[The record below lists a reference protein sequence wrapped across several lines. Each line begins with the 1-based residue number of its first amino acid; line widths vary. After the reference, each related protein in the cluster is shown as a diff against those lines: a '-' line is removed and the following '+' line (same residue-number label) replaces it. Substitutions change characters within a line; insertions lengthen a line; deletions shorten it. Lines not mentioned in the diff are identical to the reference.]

1 MNTEELYY
9 SLVNNG
15 DINSIR
21 NESMNIVNRVM
32 GYLHNPS
39 LTSEEIKDIEY
50 SLYEKREEL
59 RKHRSNS
66 LYEKSIEE
74 LKRQIKKIEND
85 YRD

>member
-39 LTSEEIKDIEY
+39 LTSEEIKDIED
-50 SLYEKREEL
+50 LGNEV
-59 RKHRSNS
+59 
-66 LYEKSIEE
+66 
-74 LKRQIKKIEND
+74 
-85 YRD
+85 